1 MSVLAQRLFVV
12 RFKDLDKWQ
21 VPRAGLIPPKLPKG
35 WRVARV
41 ADFAQQIT
49 ERVRVESGKQY
60 KMLGVKWY
68 GEGVF
73 LRETVQGDAMSAA
86 WVTPAKPGAFIYNRL
101 FAWKE
106 SFAVVPPEFSACF
119 VSGEFPQFIVDTA
132 RISAEYLDL
141 LFRLRSVIRAVN
153 AASAGSAAVSRNRF
167 KEVEFLDMVLPV
179 PPLETQRA
187 ILAEWRKAKA
197 KIAAVVARADESE
210 TVIPG
215 LIYAGLGTPAPE
227 EGKTRER
234 LMVLH
239 WSEIDRWSFGF
250 LTRKRAGLLG
260 FSKSKY
266 PIQRL
271 RDHLLETANGYC
283 IKPVGRQT
291 AYHMLKLNALT
302 PGGLDLSQTKFIDVP
317 ESVARRFCIKKGDLL
332 ICRSVG
338 SFDLVAK
345 CAVVPADAPNVL
357 FPDIIIRARLKQSLL
372 PDFVREVMQTP
383 LGRSHFQS
391 NARTAV
397 GMWKIGADDIAN
409 FPLPVPPIDKQRQ
422 ILEQVQKVRA
432 RIARERETARE
443 TARRI
448 EADLESWLLGTKK
461 IRGEEAEF
469 L

>member
-1 MSVLAQRLFVV
+1 MSVLAQRLFIVQ
-12 RFKDLDKWQ
+12 FKDLDKWQ
-21 VPRAGLIPPKLPKG
+21 VPCAGLTPPSLPKG

-41 ADFAQQIT
+41 GDFVQQIT

-68 GEGVF
+68 GEGAF
-73 LRETVQGDAMSAA
+73 LRETVHGDAMSAV

-106 SFAVVPPEFSACF
+106 SFAVVPPEFSGCF
-119 VSGEFPQFIVDTA
+119 VSGEFPQFIVDTT

-167 KEVEFLDMVLPV
+167 KEAEFLRLELPL

-197 KIAAVVARADESE
+197 KIAAIEARVREAESG
-210 TVIPG
+210 IPA
-215 LIYAGLGTPAPE
+215 LIYAALGTPAPYE
-227 EGKTRER
+227 DKARER
-234 LMVLH
+234 LMVLR
-239 WSEIDRWSFGF
+239 WSEIDRWAFGY
-250 LTRKRAGLLG
+250 LARKRAGLLG

-266 PIQRL
+266 PIQL
-271 RDHLLETANGYC
+271 LGDHLLETANGYC

-291 AYHMLKLNALT
+291 ANHMLKLNALT
-302 PGGLDLSQTKFIDVP
+302 PAGLDLSQTKFIDVS
-317 ESVARRFCIKKGDLL
+317 ESVARRFCLKKDDLL
-332 ICRSVG
+332 VCRSVG

-357 FPDIIIRARLKQSLL
+357 FPDIIIRARLRPSLL

-397 GMWKIGADDIAN
+397 GMWKIGADDISS
-409 FPLPVPPIDKQRQ
+409 FPLPVPPIDEQRQ

-432 RIARERETARE
+432 WVAREREAASE
-443 TARRI
+443 TARCI
-448 EADLESWLLGTKK
+448 EADLEAWLLGTKEVP
-461 IRGEEAEF
+461 RA
-469 L
+469 

>member
-35 WRVARV
+35 WRVACV

-49 ERVRVESGKQY
+49 ERVRVESGKEY

-73 LRETVQGDAMSAA
+73 LRETVQGASMSAA

-106 SFAVVPPEFSACF
+106 SFAVVPAEFAGCF
-119 VSGEFPQFIVDTA
+119 VSGEFPQFAVDA
-132 RISAEYLDL
+132 AQISAEYLDL

-167 KEVEFLDMVLPV
+167 KEVEFLGMELPI
-179 PPLETQRA
+179 PPIETQRA

-197 KIAAVVARADESE
+197 RIAAIEARVREAEAG
-210 TVIPG
+210 IPG
-215 LIYAGLGTPAPE
+215 LIYAALGAPAPHE
-227 EGKTRER
+227 DKARER
-234 LMVLH
+234 LMVLR
-239 WSEIDRWSFGF
+239 WSEIDRWGFGY
-250 LTRKRAGLLG
+250 LARKRAGLLG

-266 PIQRL
+266 PIQL
-271 RDHLLETANGYC
+271 LGDHLVETANGYC

-291 AYHMLKLNALT
+291 AYCMLKLNALT
-302 PGGLDLSQTKFIDVP
+302 PGGLDLSQTKFIDVH
-317 ESVARRFCIKKGDLL
+317 ESVARRFCLNTGDLL

-345 CAVVPADAPNVL
+345 CAVVPRDAPNIL
-357 FPDIIIRARLKQSLL
+357 FPDIIIRARLKQSVI
-372 PDFVREVMQTP
+372 PEYVREVMQTP
-383 LGRSHFQS
+383 LGRAHFQS

-409 FPLPVPPIDKQRQ
+409 FPLPVPPVEHQRR
-422 ILEQVQKVRA
+422 IMEEVQAVRA
-432 RIARERETARE
+432 RIAREREAARE
-443 TARRI
+443 TAQRI
-448 EADLESWLLGTKK
+448 ESDLEAWLLGKK
-461 IRGEEAEF
+461 EVPRS
-469 L
+469 